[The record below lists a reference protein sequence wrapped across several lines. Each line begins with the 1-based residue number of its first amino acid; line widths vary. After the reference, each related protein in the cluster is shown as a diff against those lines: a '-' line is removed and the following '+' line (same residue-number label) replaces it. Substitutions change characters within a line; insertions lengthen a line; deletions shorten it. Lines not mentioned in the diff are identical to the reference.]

1 MASICILRAYTPE
14 ETDGT
19 RLADAYR
26 DGALKAGHDLKDID
40 VHELNFDP
48 FVYAYQQPGTM
59 ERDLEQV
66 INAILRADHVVIFV
80 PVYKAHIPMMVHSF
94 CSRIFYTDSFAQVSK
109 EVWGPRPMFH
119 LKTARIISLLDT
131 ESWQEFQ
138 KDRDA
143 RFHPLKKTVLE
154 LMGFQKV
161 RTTTVPPFY
170 KEKGEGAYFQ
180 KWMEKIFGLGEHGF

>member
-14 ETDGT
+14 ETDGI

-26 DGALKAGHDLKDID
+26 EGALKAGHALKDINIYD
-40 VHELNFDP
+40 LNFDP
-48 FVYAYQQPGTM
+48 FVYAYQQPGAM

-66 INAILRADHVVIFV
+66 INAILRSDHVVIFV

-94 CSRIFYTDSFAQVSK
+94 CSRIFYTDSFGQVSK
-109 EVWGPRPMFH
+109 EVWGQMPMFH
-119 LKTARIISLLDT
+119 LKTARIISSLDP

-138 KDRDA
+138 KDRSA
-143 RFHPLKKTVLE
+143 RFHPLKKSVLE